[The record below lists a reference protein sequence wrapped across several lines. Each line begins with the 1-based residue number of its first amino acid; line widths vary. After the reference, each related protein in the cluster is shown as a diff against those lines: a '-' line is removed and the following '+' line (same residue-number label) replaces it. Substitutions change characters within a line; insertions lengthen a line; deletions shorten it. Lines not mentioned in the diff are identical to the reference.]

1 MNLSAAYLKKREEWR
16 EEGKLEVAINL
27 LQEGST
33 LDLIVR
39 ATGLLIETIESL
51 RDDQRSIV
59 DHRV

>member
-33 LDLIVR
+33 LDLIIR
-39 ATGLLIETIESL
+39 ATGLSIETIESL
-51 RDDQRSIV
+51 RD
-59 DHRV
+59 RV